1 MDRTNV
7 LRATLESDRLA
18 LGAKVTTYSP
28 AVIEVYGGVGLDYAW
43 LDLEHAGPSPYD
55 SEMMAQFSRVGKGAG
70 VEPLVRVPSEDPH
83 LVRKVL
89 DAGIHSL
96 LVPRIETADEVRTAV
111 RAARFVY
118 EGGPGDRGVGIGR
131 SSRFGQDFD
140 DHVACEDSEVL
151 VGVMIENET
160 AVDNLEDILAVP
172 GLGFVFVGPA
182 DLSVSMNQPL
192 EKEHA
197 AVQESIET
205 IRNAAVDANVPVG
218 CIADS
223 SDRATQAGTEG
234 YSMLRIGGDVDA
246 AATVLEDRASTI
258 RDQSQ

>member
-1 MDRTNV
+1 MDRTND
-7 LRATLESDRLA
+7 LRTTLESDQLA

-28 AVIEVYGGVGLDYAW
+28 AMIEVYGGVGLDYAW

-55 SEMMAQFSRVGKGAG
+55 SETMAQFSRVGKEAG

-83 LVRKVL
+83 LIRKVL

-96 LVPRIETADEVRTAV
+96 LIPRIETADEVRTAI
-111 RAARFVY
+111 RAARFVH
-118 EGGPGDRGVGIGR
+118 ESDPGDRGIGIGR

-140 DHVACEDSEVL
+140 NHVAREDREVL
-151 VGVMIENET
+151 IGVMIENET
-160 AVDNLEDILAVP
+160 AVDNLEDILTVP
-172 GLGFVFVGPA
+172 ELGFIFVGPA
-182 DLSVSMNQPL
+182 DLSVSMGRPL

-205 IRNAAVDANVPVG
+205 IRDAAIDANVPIG

-223 SDRATQAGTEG
+223 PDRATRARTEG

-246 AATVLEDRASTI
+246 AATILKDRASTI
-258 RDQSQ
+258 RNQR